1 METVSTYDSS
11 QLTEQFNSVLE
22 ESLQEVIKAET
33 FEAYETALADGA
45 TTLAAAIA
53 NVGSTSADFL
63 ENSGLP
69 ANDSNSL
76 GANVVS
82 YLWLEEAKG
91 YLLLWR
97 DILLQEQ
104 KAVLMELD
112 GKVSKG
118 NLSKLQVASKDI
130 LRNASEDLKV
140 FYDQSLANF
149 KRGDKKSLQQIKK
162 WQFQQNPWSMYQAQ
176 FEQIAKQCKNA
187 EIQQNGLQNTAKGF
201 HEIKQLLKETISSC
215 EHELDQ
221 LRVLSTDT
229 KQFIEEHIETKP
241 GKVALHLEELE
252 NKISIPGHFTIFSQ
266 DLDMN
271 IANLAAKMQVPI
283 DTNGGMV
290 QYKEANF
297 KKNARQWLDSE
308 IVPVLYEIWELTE
321 GAEHNM
327 KMSLVNVRNRAVL
340 LSNELKEGTSSIN
353 FEKESY
359 CQPLE
364 AMIKKVDSWMT
375 SIKELEQLIEK
386 RLEDSFN
393 LSSIYNTEKTFL
405 PVSLQS
411 TLSQYSLG
419 ENKFLKKARTQLSRP
434 GSVLKRFRDKV
445 SEQENL
451 SDSEKIVRTIED
463 RNVRTDNNQYT
474 SIFQTKGYIGESFW
488 VGREQ
493 ELQRIHNLID
503 QWELGY
509 RGTVLLSGSRLS
521 GKSLFGDV
529 VANKYFP
536 RKTIRLAPNTH
547 LNTEGRKWTTTTDL
561 KEALDFVKK
570 IALKSRTLVWI
581 DDLELWQDPTISLG
595 QNIRYLQE
603 HMDQHGTQL
612 FYIVSMS
619 KWLEEHLQKTHLLKD
634 SFQALIRLDN
644 MSVAEIQQAILI
656 RHGATHKIL
665 VDAEGVEVEPEAFTK
680 MSAAVCTAAKGNIG
694 DALNRWAA
702 SIRKVEEEQVT
713 HDRVTTYPLP
723 SFLSTNGSLLLA
735 TIFKEKRTNEYR
747 LRRLFGVS
755 FKEKYSHV
763 LQRFISIG
771 ILKRQIDGMLE
782 INENIANDLGEVLM
796 RNKYL

>member
-1 METVSTYDSS
+1 MATVSTYDSS
-11 QLTEQFNSVLE
+11 QLTAQFNSILE
-22 ESLQEVIKAET
+22 STLQEVVAADT
-33 FEAYETALADGA
+33 FETYEAALADGA
-45 TTLAAAIA
+45 MTLADAIA
-53 NVGSTSADFL
+53 NVGQTTADFL
-63 ENSGLP
+63 DHSGLP
-69 ANDSNSL
+69 ANDASL
-76 GANVVS
+76 LGPNVVS

-112 GKVSKG
+112 GKVTKA
-118 NLSKLQVASKDI
+118 NLTKLQAASKDI
-130 LRNASEDLKV
+130 LKNASEDLQS
-140 FYDQSLANF
+140 FYGRSLANL
-149 KRGDKKSLQQIKK
+149 KKGDKKSLQQIKK

-201 HEIKQLLKETISSC
+201 HDIKQIIKETISSC

-229 KQFIEEHIETKP
+229 KQFIEEHIEAKP

-252 NKISIPGHFTIFSQ
+252 NKISIPGHFTNFSQ
-266 DLDMN
+266 DLDLG

-340 LSNELKEGTSSIN
+340 LSNELKEETSSIN

-364 AMIKKVDSWMT
+364 AMIKKVDGWMT
-375 SIKELEQLIEK
+375 NIKELEKLIDQ
-386 RLEDSFN
+386 RLDDTFT
-393 LSSIYNTEKTFL
+393 LSSIYNTEKAFL

-411 TLSQYSLG
+411 TLSQYSIG
-419 ENKFLKKARTQLSRP
+419 ENKLLKKARTQLGKP

-451 SDSEKIVRTIED
+451 SDSEKIVRIIED
-463 RNVRTDNNQYT
+463 RNVWEDNNQYT

-536 RKTIRLAPNTH
+536 RKTIRLVPNTH
-547 LNTEGRKWTTTTDL
+547 MNTEGRKWTTTTNL

-581 DDLELWQDPTISLG
+581 DDLELWQDPTIPLG
-595 QNIRYLQE
+595 QNIRHLQE
-603 HMDQHGTQL
+603 HLDQNGTQL

-619 KWLEEHLQKTHLLKD
+619 KWLEDHLQKTHLLKD
-634 SFQALIRLDN
+634 SFQAVIRLDN

-665 VDAEGVEVEPEAFTK
+665 VDNEGVEVESEAFTK
-680 MSAAVCTAAKGNIG
+680 MSAAVCQAAKGNIG

-702 SIRKVEEEQVT
+702 SIKRVGEEQVI

-723 SFLSTNGSLLLA
+723 KFLSANGALLLA

-747 LRRLFGVS
+747 LRRLFGAS
-755 FKEKYSHV
+755 FKEKYSHI

-782 INENIANDLGEVLM
+782 VNENIVNDLGEMLA
-796 RNKYL
+796 RTKYL

>member
-1 METVSTYDSS
+1 MATVSTYDSS
-11 QLTEQFNSVLE
+11 QLTEQFNSILE
-22 ESLQEVIKAET
+22 GTLQKVVTAET
-33 FEAYETALADGA
+33 FEAYEAALADGA
-45 TTLAAAIA
+45 TTLAEAIA
-53 NVGSTSADFL
+53 KVGRTTADFL
-63 ENSGLP
+63 ENTTSP
-69 ANDSNSL
+69 ANDASLL
-76 GANVVS
+76 GANVIS
-82 YLWLEEAKG
+82 YVWLEEAKG

-118 NLSKLQVASKDI
+118 NLSKLQVASKAI
-130 LRNASEDLKV
+130 LRNASEDLKA

-149 KRGDKKSLQQIKK
+149 KKGDKKNLQQIKK

-201 HEIKQLLKETISSC
+201 HEIRQLIKETISSC

-221 LRVLSTDT
+221 LRVLSTDS
-229 KQFIEEHIETKP
+229 KQFIEEHIESKP
-241 GKVALHLEELE
+241 GKVAVRLEELE
-252 NKISIPGHFTIFSQ
+252 NTISIPRHFTVFSE
-266 DLDMN
+266 DLDSS

-327 KMSLVNVRNRAVL
+327 KMSLVNVRNRAIL
-340 LSNELKEGTSSIN
+340 LSNELEEGTSTN
-353 FEKESY
+353 FEKKSY

-364 AMIKKVDSWMT
+364 AMIKKVDNWMT
-375 SIKELEQLIEK
+375 NIKELEQIIDQ
-386 RLEDSFN
+386 RIEDSFT
-393 LSSIYNTEKTFL
+393 LSSIYNTEKAFL
-405 PVSLQS
+405 SVSLQS

-445 SEQENL
+445 SEQETL

-529 VANKYFP
+529 IANRYFP
-536 RKTIRLAPNTH
+536 RKTIRLVPNSH
-547 LNTEGRKWTTTTDL
+547 LETDGRKWTTTTDL
-561 KEALDFVKK
+561 KEALNFIKK
-570 IALKSRTLVWI
+570 NALKTRTLVWI

-595 QNIRYLQE
+595 QNIRHLQE

-619 KWLEEHLQKTHLLKD
+619 KWLEEHLQKTHLLKE
-634 SFQALIRLDN
+634 SFQAVIRLDN

-665 VDAEGVEVEPEAFTK
+665 VDSEGEVEPVVFTK
-680 MSAAVCTAAKGNIG
+680 MSAAVCSAAKGNIG
-694 DALNRWAA
+694 DALNLWAA
-702 SIRKVEEEQVT
+702 SIRKSEEEKVT
-713 HDRVTTYPLP
+713 HDHVICYPLP
-723 SFLSTNGSLLLA
+723 QFLSPNGSLLLA

-782 INENIANDLGEVLM
+782 VNESIANDLGEMLT
-796 RNKYL
+796 RNGYL

>member
-1 METVSTYDSS
+1 MATVSTYDSS
-11 QLTEQFNSVLE
+11 QLMAQFNSILE
-22 ESLQEVIKAET
+22 STLQEVVAAAT
-33 FEAYETALADGA
+33 FETYEAALADGA
-45 TTLAAAIA
+45 STLTDAIA
-53 NVGSTSADFL
+53 NVGQTTADFL
-63 ENSGLP
+63 AHSGLKTKD
-69 ANDSNSL
+69 ARHL
-76 GANVVS
+76 GPNVVS

-112 GKVSKG
+112 GKVTKA
-118 NLSKLQVASKDI
+118 NLSKLQAASKDI
-130 LRNASEDLKV
+130 LRNASEDLQS
-140 FYDQSLANF
+140 FYDRYLATF
-149 KRGDKKSLQQIKK
+149 KEGNRKSLQQIKK
-162 WQFQQNPWSMYQAQ
+162 WQFQRNPWPMYQAQ

-201 HEIKQLLKETISSC
+201 HEIKQLIKETISSC

-229 KQFIEEHIETKP
+229 KQFIEEHIEAKP

-252 NKISIPGHFTIFSQ
+252 NKISIPSHFTNFSQ
-266 DLDMN
+266 DLDAG

-290 QYKEANF
+290 QYKETNF

-340 LSNELKEGTSSIN
+340 LANELKEGTSVN
-353 FEKESY
+353 FEKDSY

-364 AMIKKVDSWMT
+364 AMIKKVDAWMT
-375 SIKELEQLIEK
+375 NIKELEQVIDQ
-386 RLEDSFN
+386 RLGETFS
-393 LSSIYNTEKTFL
+393 LSSIYDTEKAFL

-411 TLSQYSLG
+411 TLSQYSIG
-419 ENKFLKKARTQLSRP
+419 ENKLLKKARTQLSKP
-434 GSVLKRFRDKV
+434 GSLLKRFRDKV
-445 SEQENL
+445 SEQGNL
-451 SDSEKIVRTIED
+451 SDSEKIVRIIED
-463 RNVRTDNNQYT
+463 RNVRADNNQYT

-493 ELQRIHNLID
+493 ELERTHNLID

-536 RKTIRLAPNTH
+536 RKTIRLTPNTH
-547 LNTEGRKWTTTTDL
+547 MNTEGRKWTTTTNL
-561 KEALDFVKK
+561 KEALDFVRK

-581 DDLELWQDPTISLG
+581 DDLELWQDPTIPLG
-595 QNIRYLQE
+595 QNVRHLQE
-603 HMDQHGTQL
+603 HMNLHGTQL
-612 FYIVSMS
+612 FFIVSMS
-619 KWLEEHLQKTHLLKD
+619 KWLEDHLHKTHLIKD
-634 SFQALIRLDN
+634 SFQAVIRLDN
-644 MSVAEIQQAILI
+644 MSVDEIQQAIVI

-665 VDAEGVEVEPEAFTK
+665 VDSEGAEVEPEAFAK
-680 MSAAVCTAAKGNIG
+680 MSAAVCNAADGNIG

-702 SIRKVEEEQVT
+702 SIKKVNEEQVI
-713 HDRVTTYPLP
+713 HDRVATYPLP
-723 SFLSTNGSLLLA
+723 KFLSANGALLLA

-747 LRRLFGVS
+747 LRRLFGAS
-755 FKEKYSHV
+755 FNEKYIHI
-763 LQRFISIG
+763 LQRFISTG
-771 ILKRQIDGMLE
+771 LLKRQIDGMLE
-782 INENIANDLGEVLM
+782 VNENIANDLGDMLV
-796 RNKYL
+796 RSNYL